1 MFDVLIQGGRVVD
14 GTGAPPY
21 PADVGVRDGRIEA
34 VGDLTSGGARPA
46 AVAVEA
52 TGRLVLPGFV
62 DAHVHGD
69 ATVLDPGVQLAALR
83 QGVTTFVLGQD
94 GLSFAPSGPETLRFV
109 TRYFAAINGAH
120 PALDGGPVSVAD
132 LLATYDRTTALN
144 TAYLVP
150 HGTVRH
156 AASADPA
163 QMLRLVERGLEDGA
177 AGLSSGLEYVPGRYG
192 DAAELAALCAPVAR
206 AGLPYVTH
214 MRGYEEAAATGMAEA
229 RAIAERAG
237 VALHV
242 SHYHGPGER
251 LAGMVDRA
259 LAAGLD
265 VTFDSYP
272 YRSGFSIL
280 AMVALPRDLDGP
292 DGPDGL
298 REPGAPGVPAPG
310 TDGGTAGSPG
320 SAAPGG
326 APGAPGGGTARP
338 DLDRTVALLHDPA
351 VRRRLARETDPALWR
366 RIVLAHVPS
375 PGLAWTEGRT
385 LADAAAEAGRDP
397 AGFCAD
403 LLIATGLAASC
414 VFAQPPGNDDA
425 SLRLL
430 LRHPAHLGGSDAI
443 HLGGH
448 PHPRAFGAFAR
459 FLGRHVRELGDW
471 TWQEAVAHLSSGPA
485 RRFRLPDRGQVRPGM
500 AADLVVVDP
509 ERVTDTAD
517 YLRPRVLAEGIDDV
531 LVGGVPVLAGGAL
544 TGARPGRPLR
554 PR

>member
-1 MFDVLIQGGRVVD
+1 MVPRARALYRVHRVRRAHRGRPGGGRHRR
-14 GTGAPPY
+14 
-21 PADVGVRDGRIEA
+21 PAVPCRRRVRDGRIEA
-34 VGDLTSGGARPA
+34 VGDLSSGGARPA
-46 AVAVEA
+46 AAAIDA
-52 TGRLVLPGFV
+52 TGRLVVPGFI

-94 GLSFAPSGPETLRFV
+94 GLSFAPSAPETLRFV

-132 LLATYDRTTALN
+132 LLASYDRATALN
-144 TAYLVP
+144 TVYLVP

-156 AASADPA
+156 AACGDPA
-163 QMLRLVERGLEDGA
+163 AMLRLVEQGLEDGA

-229 RAIAERAG
+229 RSIAERAE

-242 SHYHGPGER
+242 SHYHGPGGR

-259 LAAGLD
+259 LDAGLD

-272 YRSGFSIL
+272 YLSGFSIL

-292 DGPDGL
+292 GVLAPGPDG
-298 REPGAPGVPAPG
+298 RTG
-310 TDGGTAGSPG
+310 DG
-320 SAAPGG
+320 
-326 APGAPGGGTARP
+326 PGGGTPGGTRDRAARP

-351 VRRRLARETDPALWR
+351 VRRRLAREADPTLWR
-366 RIVLAHVPS
+366 RAVLAHVPS
-375 PGLAWTEGRT
+375 AEFAWTEGRT
-385 LADAAAEAGRDP
+385 LAEAAAEAGRGP
-397 AGFCAD
+397 ADFCAD

-414 VFAQPPGNDDA
+414 VFAQPPGNDDT
-425 SLRLL
+425 SMRLL
-430 LRHPAHLGGSDAI
+430 LRHPAHMGGSDAI
-443 HLGGH
+443 HIGGH

-471 TWQEAVAHLSSGPA
+471 TWEEAVAHLSSAPA
-485 RRFRLPDRGQVRPGM
+485 RRFRLPDRGVIRPGLV
-500 AADLVVVDP
+500 ADLAVVDP
-509 ERVTDTAD
+509 GKVTDTAD
-517 YLRPRVLAEGIDDV
+517 YSRPRVLAEGIDDV

-544 TGARPGRPLR
+544 TGAHPGRPLR

>member
-1 MFDVLIQGGRVVD
+1 VTSVFDVLIQGGRVVD

-34 VGDLTSGGARPA
+34 VGDLSSGGAPA
-46 AVAVEA
+46 SAA
-52 TGRLVLPGFV
+52 TVDAAGRLVVPGFI

-120 PALDGGPVSVAD
+120 PGLDGGPVNVAD

-144 TAYLVP
+144 TVYLVP

-156 AASADPA
+156 TASGDPA
-163 QMLRLVERGLEDGA
+163 AMLRLVEQGLEDGA

-214 MRGYEEAAATGMAEA
+214 MRGYEEAAAAGMAEA

-259 LAAGLD
+259 LDAGLD

-272 YRSGFSIL
+272 YLSGFSIL
-280 AMVALPRDLDGP
+280 AMVALPRDLDG
-292 DGPDGL
+292 
-298 REPGAPGVPAPG
+298 
-310 TDGGTAGSPG
+310 
-320 SAAPGG
+320 GG
-326 APGAPGGGTARP
+326 AARP
-338 DLDRTVALLHDPA
+338 DLDRTVAILHDPA
-351 VRRRLARETDPALWR
+351 VRRRLAGETDPTLWR

-375 PGLAWTEGRT
+375 PEFAWTEGRT
-385 LADAAAEAGRDP
+385 LADAAAEAGCEP

-414 VFAQPPGNDDA
+414 VFAQPPGNDDT
-425 SLRLL
+425 SMRLL

-443 HLGGH
+443 HIGGH

-471 TWQEAVAHLSSGPA
+471 AWEEAVAHLSSGPA
-485 RRFRLPDRGQVRPGM
+485 RRFRLSDRGEVRPGM
-500 AADLVVVDP
+500 AADLAVVDP
-509 ERVTDTAD
+509 EKVTDTAG
-517 YLRPRVLAEGIDDV
+517 YSRPRVLAEGIDDV

>member
-1 MFDVLIQGGRVVD
+1 MFDVLITGGLVVD

-21 PADVGVRDGRIEA
+21 PADVGVRGGLIEA
-34 VGDLTSGGARPA
+34 VGALSAAGAA
-46 AVAVEA
+46 AASRIDA
-52 TGRLVLPGFV
+52 TGRLVTPGFI

-69 ATVLDPGVQLAALR
+69 ATVLDPEVQLAALR

-120 PALDGGPVSVAD
+120 PALDGAGVSVAG
-132 LLATYDRTTALN
+132 LLATYDRATALN
-144 TAYLVP
+144 TVYLVP

-156 AASADPA
+156 TAGGDPQA
-163 QMLRLVERGLEDGA
+163 MLRLVERGLEEGA

-214 MRGYEEAAATGMAEA
+214 MRGYEQAAAAGMAEA
-229 RAIAERAG
+229 TEIAERAG
-237 VALHV
+237 TALHV
-242 SHYHGPGER
+242 SHYHGPGEP

-272 YRSGFSIL
+272 YLSGFSIL
-280 AMVALPRDLDGP
+280 AMVALPRDLDTSDDPRDLGST
-292 DGPDGL
+292 GAG
-298 REPGAPGVPAPG
+298 RAAGRPGAPG
-310 TDGGTAGSPG
+310 TS
-320 SAAPGG
+320 G
-326 APGAPGGGTARP
+326 APGRPVSAAARP
-338 DLDRTVALLHDPA
+338 DLDRTVELLHDPA
-351 VRRRLARETDPALWR
+351 VRRRLALETDPALWH
-366 RIVLAHVPS
+366 RIVLAHVPAAGFS
-375 PGLAWTEGRT
+375 WAEGRR
-385 LADAAAEAGRDP
+385 LDEAAAQAGREP
-397 AGFCAD
+397 AEFCAD
-403 LLIATGLAASC
+403 LLVATGLTASC

-425 SLRLL
+425 SMRLL
-430 LRHPAHLGGSDAI
+430 LRHPAHMGGSDGI

-471 TWQEAVAHLSSGPA
+471 SWQEAVAHLSSRPA
-485 RRFRLPDRGQVRPGM
+485 RRFRLTDRGGIRPGM
-500 AADLVVVDP
+500 AADLVLVDP
-509 ERVTDTAD
+509 ERVAD
-517 YLRPRVLAEGIDDV
+517 AAGYARPRLLAEGIDDV
-531 LVGGVPVLAGGAL
+531 LVGGVPVLAGSAL